1 MTSRILDDIHNSV
14 KNLHQTGLVDTVTM
28 RKFDELCLDVAELL
42 SKTEI
47 KKLRLREKVSQPIF
61 AKFLNVSS
69 STVKKWESGEKHPS
83 GAALRLLHIIK
94 DHGIAIIVTSNVDKE
109 MKKSSLKFSKPQ
121 ADLGTIVD
129 RRELKTRNNG
139 N

>member
-14 KNLHQTGLVDTVTM
+14 KNLHQTGVIDTVTM
-28 RKFDELCLDVAELL
+28 RKFDELCLDVA
-42 SKTEI
+42 
-47 KKLRLREKVSQPIF
+47 
-61 AKFLNVSS
+61 
-69 STVKKWESGEKHPS
+69 EKHPS

-121 ADLGTIVD
+121 SDLGAIVD